1 MIRILVDLF
10 VWALEKLSCRE
21 TKPVY
26 TTQKTN
32 FEVIKTEQSVAPV
45 IPVVEEEKP
54 VETPAPPPSPIE
66 QPAEQPVEQP
76 VEPDLALVAEPPV
89 KQKRRRKARPTKKK
103 TKKH

>member
-32 FEVIKTEQSVAPV
+32 FEVIKTEQSVAPI
-45 IPVVEEEKP
+45 IPVAEEEKP
-54 VETPAPPPSPIE
+54 VEPPPPPIE
-66 QPAEQPVEQP
+66 QPTEQPVEQP
-76 VEPDLALVAEPPV
+76 VEPDLVVVSDPPI